1 MNESRSPARAS
12 RFWHRTGAESELMRL
27 LSGQCDGTATEA
39 DCRRLDSLLTEP
51 DALTGYLDIMEQHAT
66 FLWRQRWRQGTG
78 LPPFTDETRPGDALQ
93 RAARGTRA
101 LTASSRE
108 QPAAQR
114 RTAAMVALDGI
125 RILLRWLARPA
136 TASFL
141 IAGIFL
147 ASVLGLVAFTSLDS
161 RKEHANA
168 DAFTSGRLAVAFV
181 AGIHEAT
188 WPADKQPYRA
198 WQGLRVGDTI
208 ELASGLVE
216 LSFVSGAR
224 VVLEGPAR
232 FEATARDGCRLHVG
246 RLTAEVKPEGSA
258 AIAPAGLFQVTT
270 MNAVVTDLGTEFGV
284 ACDASGET
292 LVRVFEGRVELA
304 AGEGVSA
311 TPQEPLRL
319 AAGHAAGVALDGRLA
334 MRSPAALPRFV
345 RSLPKPESEGPP
357 ESFLARI
364 GWDSTAAEVLVRDA
378 FDGSG
383 SLAGSAPA
391 ARGGVGA
398 AGWIA
403 PSEAWE
409 LRNGSLHANAAGSAL
424 VPFSPEP
431 GWLYRLSVTLDVV
444 AGGEDW
450 CALGFRAGASP
461 AADHNSDGGIAWML
475 QRHSTATE
483 GSHVFAGPGLATKLT
498 EGDRRTGR
506 QARSIVFDT
515 TGPRWRAHFLLADEP
530 VATYGYPSP
539 PTEISHVGVSVYQG
553 ARARIESFTL
563 ERARKRLRGVSTE
576 GEPGGSEGKETE
588 P

>member
-27 LSGQCDGTATEA
+27 SSGQCDGTATEA

-66 FLWRQRWRQGTG
+66 FLWRQRWRQGAG
-78 LPPFTDETRPGDALQ
+78 LPPFTDETHPGDAPP
-93 RAARGTRA
+93 RTVRDTRA
-101 LTASSRE
+101 TRASNRK
-108 QPAAQR
+108 QPAAQWR
-114 RTAAMVALDGI
+114 GAAMVALDGI
-125 RILLRWLARPA
+125 RFLLGWLAKPA

-161 RKEHANA
+161 QNDRDQANA
-168 DAFTSGRLAVAFV
+168 DAFASGRLPVAFV
-181 AGIHEAT
+181 AALHEAT
-188 WPADKQPYRA
+188 WPANKQPYRA

-216 LSFVSGAR
+216 LSFVSGAK

-232 FEATARDGCRLHVG
+232 FEATAQDGCRLHAG
-246 RLTAEVKPEGSA
+246 RLTAEVKPDGA
-258 AIAPAGLFQVTT
+258 AAMAPAGLFRVTT
-270 MNAVVTDLGTEFGV
+270 ANAVVTDLGTEFGV
-284 ACDASGET
+284 AFDTGGET

-304 AGEGVSA
+304 AGDGVSV
-311 TPQEPLRL
+311 TPQEPLHL
-319 AAGHAAGVALDGRLA
+319 AVGHAAGVAIDGRLA
-334 MRSPAALPRFV
+334 MRSPVAFPRFV
-345 RSLPKPESEGPP
+345 RSLPKPEPEGPP

-364 GWDSTAAEVLVRDA
+364 GWDDAAAETLVRDA

-383 SLAGSAPA
+383 SLAGSTPA

-409 LRNGSLHANAAGSAL
+409 LRDGSLHANAAGSAL
-424 VPFSPEP
+424 VPFRPEP
-431 GWLYRLSVTLDVV
+431 GWLYRLTVTLDVV

-450 CALGFRAGASP
+450 CALGFRAGADP
-461 AADHNSDGGIAWML
+461 AADHLTDGGIAWML

-506 QARSIVFDT
+506 QTRSIVFDT

-539 PTEISHVGVSVYQG
+539 PTEISHVGVSVYRG
-553 ARARIESFTL
+553 AQARIDSFSL
-563 ERARKRLRGVSTE
+563 ERAPKRLRDASTKRE
-576 GEPGGSEGKETE
+576 
-588 P
+588 